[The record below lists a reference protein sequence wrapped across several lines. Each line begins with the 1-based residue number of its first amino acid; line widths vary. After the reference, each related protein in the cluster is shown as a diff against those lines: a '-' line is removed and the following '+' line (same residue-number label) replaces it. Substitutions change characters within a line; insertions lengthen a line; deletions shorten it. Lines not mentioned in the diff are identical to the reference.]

1 MLIISLT
8 IIASLFYVLATSHV
22 LSRLFHRQGPSQK
35 ITIILSTVA
44 ILAHM
49 LLLVN
54 SVFRADGQ
62 DLSIVNVALLT
73 CWVIVLCVTTV
84 SLKFP
89 ATLLLPVVYGFAA
102 LLTIASLFIPHHVL
116 LHSINVELAL
126 VAHISLSLL
135 AYCILIIATLY
146 GVQFYFIDKRLKR
159 KDLAIVH
166 SHLPPLMVV
175 ERQLYQLLNLGT
187 VLLSVALITGFV
199 FLDGMFAKEFIHKTI
214 LSLVAWAIFATIA
227 VGHIKRGWRGKMV
240 VVSIMMAAFT
250 LTLAYFGSRFIQ
262 EVILNKF

>member
-1 MLIISLT
+1 M
-8 IIASLFYVLATSHV
+8 
-22 LSRLFHRQGPSQK
+22 G
-35 ITIILSTVA
+35 
-44 ILAHM
+44 
-49 LLLVN
+49 LV
-54 SVFRADGQ
+54 
-62 DLSIVNVALLT
+62 T
-73 CWVIVLCVTTV
+73 
-84 SLKFP
+84 
-89 ATLLLPVVYGFAA
+89 
-102 LLTIASLFIPHHVL
+102 
-116 LHSINVELAL
+116 
-126 VAHISLSLL
+126 HISLSLL

-187 VLLSVALITGFV
+187 ILLTFALLSGFV

-214 LSLVAWAIFATIA
+214 LSLVAWAIFAIVA
-227 VGHIKRGWRGKMV
+227 IGHMKKGWRGKPVVITIMV
-240 VVSIMMAAFT
+240 AAFV